1 MVVKAKPRKS
11 TKKEKL
17 VLKAEEWLKA
27 KGFSDDEV
35 TEVSTKFTPERMV
48 KIAEDSMRQSDYDR
62 TMDEGNAALTTAR
75 ADLATANARLNTEM
89 AEWAIVE
96 RNGKEASTKLQT
108 DLEAADARVTQ
119 LTSRVTKLATEAGID
134 PKTILEGLEGDVTP
148 KPKDTQPDMTG
159 YVKVDDLAAEINKRL
174 GPLASGILDVPAAL
188 YQLGQEHQTLFGEA
202 LDTRPLIAEI
212 KTRAGTQ
219 GNQKSLDPR
228 AVWEELHSV
237 EDKREEVAT
246 AAHDAEI
253 TAAIEKGRHE
263 ARSEQAL
270 PGSTTVPGRHAAIF
284 GDTGRKS
291 ALERPQ
297 PMTTINAA
305 VSALESGKYRQ
316 GSGAAK
322 GTGDGAGAT

>member
-1 MVVKAKPRKS
+1 MVVKAKPRK
-11 TKKEKL
+11 KKATKL
-17 VLKAEEWLKA
+17 VLEAAAWLKDQ
-27 KGFSDDEV
+27 GFSEEEV
-35 TEVSTKFTPERMV
+35 TEMAAKYTPERMV
-48 KIAEDSMRQSDYDR
+48 KIAEGYMRQDEFDR
-62 TMDEGNAALTTAR
+62 TMDEGNAALTTAQT
-75 ADLATANARLNTEM
+75 DLATANTRLNTEM
-89 AEWAIVE
+89 AEWATVQ
-96 RNGKEASTKLQT
+96 RNGKEASAKLQT
-108 DLEAADARVTQ
+108 DFEAAQTLVAQLRARVT
-119 LTSRVTKLATEAGID
+119 RLATEAGVD

-148 KPKDTQPDMTG
+148 KPKDTQPDLSG
-159 YVKVDDLAAEINKRL
+159 YVKADDLDAAISKRL
-174 GPLASGILDVPAAL
+174 GPLASGILDVPAEL

-228 AVWEELHSV
+228 VVWEELHGV

-253 TAAIEKGRHE
+253 TAAVERGRQE
-263 ARSEQAL
+263 ARSEQAI

-316 GSGAAK
+316 ENRTAK
-322 GTGDGAGAT
+322 GPGDGAGAT